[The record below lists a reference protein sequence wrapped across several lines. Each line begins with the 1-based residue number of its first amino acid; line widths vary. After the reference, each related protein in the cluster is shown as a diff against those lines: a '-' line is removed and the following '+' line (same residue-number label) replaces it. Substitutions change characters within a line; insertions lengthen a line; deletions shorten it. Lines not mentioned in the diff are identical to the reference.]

1 MTDLVRKYL
10 VTNRV
15 YYLAVVS
22 TLHLRRRRQGYNR
35 TDRYEYI
42 VKKFIIDCLRWSSLK
57 WKV

>member
-10 VTNRV
+10 ATNRV
-15 YYLAVVS
+15 YYLAVVL
-22 TLHLRRRRQGYNR
+22 TFHLRRRRQGYNR
-35 TDRYEYI
+35 TDRYI